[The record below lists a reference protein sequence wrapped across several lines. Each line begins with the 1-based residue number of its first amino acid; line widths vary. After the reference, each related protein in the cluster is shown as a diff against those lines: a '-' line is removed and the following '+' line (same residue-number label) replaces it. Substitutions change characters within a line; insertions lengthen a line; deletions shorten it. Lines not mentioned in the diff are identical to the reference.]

1 MGAGHAPPAP
11 RAMGGPGTMFRRA
24 RQLRDPVTVH
34 LDGSALP
41 AERGEPLA
49 ASLLATDAVILAR
62 SPKLHRPRSASCFRG
77 ACDGCLMRVDGKP
90 NVMTCLHP
98 VAGGEQIDSQNVVG
112 SRKADL
118 LRVTD
123 WFFPKG
129 IDHHHFMAG
138 VPALGPIMQ
147 GFARKIAGLGK
158 LPSEIEPEHPARIL
172 EADAVVIGAGLSGL
186 VVASRLAEAGK
197 HVVVVDDGLSLGG
210 SLVAASAFADKL
222 ASLAAFPGKTTVFSR
237 ATAAG
242 VYLGDV
248 LVASAEEAVVVRA
261 GVRVFATGAH
271 DGVLAFPGNDLPG
284 VFSARALC
292 VLHANGVEPDG
303 PVVVAGSGYWADE
316 LETRLGETVTRIDPA
331 ALVRV
336 EGTAGVKRVIV
347 REGDA
352 ERVLKAEILGV
363 AIPGAPSFEVAAQAG
378 AEVRFVPERGYAV
391 VVDELG
397 CAAAGVYAVGECTGM
412 DFDPDT
418 LVRKAERAASAIIR
432 R

>member
-1 MGAGHAPPAP
+1 
-11 RAMGGPGTMFRRA
+11 
-24 RQLRDPVTVH
+24 
-34 LDGSALP
+34 
-41 AERGEPLA
+41 
-49 ASLLATDAVILAR
+49 LLASDAVILAR

-77 ACDGCLMRVDGKP
+77 GCDGCLMRVDGKP

-98 VAGGEQIDSQNVVG
+98 VAGGERIDSQNVVG

-138 VPALGPIMQ
+138 VPALGTIMQ

-158 LPSEIEPEHPARIL
+158 LPSEIEPERPARIL
-172 EADAVVIGAGLSGL
+172 ETDAVVIGAGLSGL
-186 VVASRLAEAGK
+186 VAAARLADAGRR
-197 HVVVVDDGLSLGG
+197 VVLVDDGLSLGG
-210 SLVAASAFADKL
+210 SLVAASAFSDKL
-222 ASLAAFPGKTTVFSR
+222 GSLTDMQEKATVFSR

-248 LVASAEEAVVVRA
+248 LVAAPEEAVVVRA

-292 VLHANGVEPDG
+292 LLHAHGIEPDG
-303 PVVVAGSGYWADE
+303 PVVLAGSGAWADE
-316 LETRLGETVTRIDPA
+316 LERRLGETVTRIDPA

-336 EGTAGVKRVIV
+336 EGTAGVKRVVV
-347 REGDA
+347 REGDS
-352 ERVLKAEILGV
+352 ERVIKSEILAV
-363 AIPGAPSFEVAAQAG
+363 AIPGAPAFEVAAQAG

-391 VVDELG
+391 VVDENG
-397 CAAAGVYAVGECTGM
+397 RAAEGVYAVGECTGM
-412 DFDPDT
+412 DFDPDA
-418 LVRKAERAASAIIR
+418 LVRAAERVAAAIIR